1 MCSGL
6 LLLEGLGVAREGI
19 DHSLLMALVWTDV
32 STVHAVTV
40 LAAENL
46 QMKALAVHFQAFGF
60 AAVATDLL
68 DFVNLLG
75 LLSVASS
82 NIKAHRGFGKNIID
96 DGFFI
101 FDWQL
106 DIHGLLA
113 VFLGDEGQAI
123 EGSVMKIKIILLGG
137 EGAISR
143 GDLIVIAFGRHQIIA
158 VHNTPPR
165 VAQIVIRVL
174 LDYFMLTHQ

>member
-32 STVHAVTV
+32 SAVNAVTV

-60 AAVATDLL
+60 PAIAAYLL
-68 DFVNLLG
+68 DFINLLS
-75 LLSVASS
+75 LLPIASFR
-82 NIKAHRGFGKNIID
+82 IKAHWRFGENIID
-96 DGFFI
+96 CRSYI
-101 FDWQL
+101 FSGQL
-106 DIHGLLA
+106 DIHTLLA

-123 EGSVMKIKIILLGG
+123 EGSIMKIKIILLGG
-137 EGAISR
+137 
-143 GDLIVIAFGRHQIIA
+143 Q
-158 VHNTPPR
+158 
-165 VAQIVIRVL
+165 
-174 LDYFMLTHQ
+174 